1 MVFQDSSLNP
11 RFTPRARSSIRF
23 RGLGDIRE
31 RDALRAKLRGIRG
44 IVYVSHDLKVV
55 RLLCDHVIVMRTD
68 ESSNRVRPNASW
80 AIRRMPIQ
88 GGC

>member
-31 RDALRAKLRGIRG
+31 RDALGAR
-44 IVYVSHDLKVV
+44 
-55 RLLCDHVIVMRTD
+55 C
-68 ESSNRVRPNASW
+68 
-80 AIRRMPIQ
+80 
-88 GGC
+88 